1 MSLLEH
7 QLALTMAVLS
17 EVLNEYI
24 YKLGPMTADWRALHL
39 AGVLELNLH

>member
-17 EVLNEYI
+17 EVLNEY
-24 YKLGPMTADWRALHL
+24 KLGPMTADWRALHL
-39 AGVLELNLH
+39 AGVLESNLH